1 MKLEI
6 RTKEQYKTSNWS
18 GGQTTEL
25 YLYPSDGDYASRRF
39 SVRLSS
45 ATVDVEE
52 STFTKLPGIERKLMI
67 LEGNL
72 SLEHMGIRQR
82 QMKPYDVEAFRGDW
96 DTVSR
101 GKVRDFNLMIREGI
115 PSSMEHIRVAEDTR
129 LTWTDE
135 GPDTL
140 ILLYLIKGSGSLHI
154 AEDSVLADD
163 FDLADPSAPAPAAA
177 APFSGSF
184 HLSASDLALLHGYR
198 GEDCFLRPDEGAAM
212 DLAVCVCREI

>member
-6 RTKEQYKTSNWS
+6 RTKEQYKTSSWS

-25 YLYPSDGDYASRRF
+25 YLYPPDGDYASRRF

-72 SLEHMGIRQR
+72 SLEHTGIRQR

-101 GKVRDFNLMIREGI
+101 GKVRDFNLMVQEGI

-129 LTWTDE
+129 LAWTDE

-154 AEDSVLADD
+154 ADDSVLAN
-163 FDLADPSAPAPAAA
+163 PSAPAPASAA
-177 APFSGSF
+177 APLSGSF

-198 GEDCFLRPDEGAAM
+198 GEACFLRPDEGAAM